1 MRVEQ
6 QRCLDAVEH
15 SCSISWRLLDAVH
28 VARRRRRV
36 PRLSRSACLM
46 KLSALATA
54 VEREQGTAPA
64 VLMTPGR
71 PLLLNRTGYELIE
84 SCDGQLKLEQVIGQ
98 LSHRHR
104 AAPDTVERDVARFV
118 AELECRRILIFEGGS
133 A

>member
-1 MRVEQ
+1 
-6 QRCLDAVEH
+6 
-15 SCSISWRLLDAVH
+15 
-28 VARRRRRV
+28 
-36 PRLSRSACLM
+36 M

-71 PLLLNRTGYELIE
+71 PLLLNRTGYELIVELPTTAGAGNVASIE
-84 SCDGQLKLEQVIGQ
+84 SRD
-98 LSHRHR
+98 
-104 AAPDTVERDVARFV
+104 AVERDVARFV